1 MDKKEIKLYLEN
13 LLKNIEKFIE
23 SKLTTMGNDIK
34 KREEYY
40 VLKNSIELFLNDDE
54 TNRFFIMSGIRG
66 IGKTTILY
74 QLYDYLKSEKN
85 VPSRNILYLNLNR
98 LRDLGEYEICDF
110 FNVYKND
117 FGFKKDEKIVIFVDE
132 SQYLDNLNSVEN
144 WINSDENKNI
154 FIIFAGSNVI
164 SYELDSNSLED
175 TIIKMYPLNFIEYLN
190 LNYNYTISLDVKKDL
205 KNLILEGETGSL
217 EEIPLNPYIKKHK
230 DEWMNHIQ
238 YSSFPNLAQNN
249 ILQISSTLDIK
260 NEIIEKDLDSIS
272 SFTRLSRLLA
282 YPLLNLLV
290 MEDIKDLALN
300 KLATTLNIS
309 KKNVSNLLFAFENI
323 QILFHVEP
331 YVSSGKSVRKAWK
344 YFFISTQFKSA
355 IYQIS
360 KDISIN
366 YEEYYDSIAKNLV
379 ASALFKLKDN
389 NYNLYYDATVD
400 GVEFIVKSNEKIV
413 PIDVNSNEDKL
424 NKAIEEYDAEYG
436 ILVIDNLSNIKIKN
450 KIIYIPLSL
459 FSLI

>member
-1 MDKKEIKLYLEN
+1 
-13 LLKNIEKFIE
+13 
-23 SKLTTMGNDIK
+23 
-34 KREEYY
+34 
-40 VLKNSIELFLNDDE
+40 
-54 TNRFFIMSGIRG
+54 
-66 IGKTTILY
+66 
-74 QLYDYLKSEKN
+74 
-85 VPSRNILYLNLNR
+85 
-98 LRDLGEYEICDF
+98 
-110 FNVYKND
+110 
-117 FGFKKDEKIVIFVDE
+117 
-132 SQYLDNLNSVEN
+132 
-144 WINSDENKNI
+144 
-154 FIIFAGSNVI
+154 
-164 SYELDSNSLED
+164 
-175 TIIKMYPLNFIEYLN
+175 
-190 LNYNYTISLDVKKDL
+190 
-205 KNLILEGETGSL
+205 
-217 EEIPLNPYIKKHK
+217 
-230 DEWMNHIQ
+230 MNHIQ

-249 ILQISSTLDIK
+249 VLQISSTLDIK

-360 KDISIN
+360 KDISTN
-366 YEEYYDSIAKNLV
+366 YGEYYDSIAKNLV

-389 NYNLYYDATVD
+389 NYDLYYDATVD

-413 PIDVNSNEDKL
+413 PVDVNSNEDKL

-436 ILVIDNLSNIKIKN
+436 ILVIDNLSNIEIKN
-450 KIIYIPLSL
+450 NIIYIPLPL